1 MLAAMAESPENEG
14 KTSPSLARWAG
25 LGLVCVVVVIGYLV
39 AGEISPREVPLE
51 QAERLAAAADVEAD
65 EVRHYGFWSLAP
77 AVVAIVL
84 AFLTRNVLVA
94 LFVGILAGGVITGQL
109 NIIKHYLIPS
119 LGSSGY
125 AQILLV
131 YLWFLGGLIGIWTC
145 TGGARHFSE
154 WAARH
159 IVRGPRSAKFF
170 GWIMGFV
177 FHQGGNT
184 STVLTG
190 TTVRAINDR
199 HKVSHEELSYVVDST
214 ASPAAT
220 LLPFNVW
227 PIYVGGIV
235 AGSIPL
241 IATEE
246 AGIAFFF
253 RSIPFNFYAIFA
265 VLFTLLLAWER
276 LPLIPSRK
284 MLVARKRARD
294 AGKLDRDGARPLAAS
309 ELTEDRV
316 PRKYSPGLVDFL
328 APILIL
334 IGVAVGPFV
343 FVSIRDGIDEATVHI
358 NEAFFL
364 AVATAI
370 LIAILKGMSVRTAMD
385 GFVNGCKGVTIGAI
399 ILGLATTLNEVSG
412 SLGVGFFVVD
422 TVGDVLPAIVLP
434 AMLMLLCM
442 IIAFSTGTSFGT
454 FAVMFPIAMPLAWS
468 IHPESFY
475 VMLCFSAVIGGSLFG
490 DQCSPI
496 SDTTILSSLAT
507 GCDLMD
513 HVYTQIPLALTAA
526 ALAATLYT
534 VLVVLLV

>member
-1 MLAAMAESPENEG
+1 MPDAPAKHGTAQ
-14 KTSPSLARWAG
+14 TSAHRWIWVGVFVAV
-25 LGLVCVVVVIGYLV
+25 LITGYFV
-39 AGEISPREVPLE
+39 TGEFAQRDVEPE
-51 QAERLAAAADVEAD
+51 QAERLAAADENLEPEDVT
-65 EVRHYGFWSLAP
+65 HFGFWSLAP
-77 AVVAIVL
+77 AAVAIVL

-94 LFVGILAGGVITGQL
+94 LFLGILAGGVIVGEL
-109 NIIKHYLIPS
+109 NIIRHFLIPS
-119 LGSSGY
+119 LGSPGY

-145 TGGARHFSE
+145 TGGARHFSQ
-154 WAARH
+154 WAARRM
-159 IVRGPRSAKFF
+159 VSGPRSAKFF

-241 IATEE
+241 LATEQE
-246 AGIAFFF
+246 AITFFF
-253 RSIPFNFYAIFA
+253 KAIPLNFYAIFA
-265 VLFTLLLAWER
+265 VLFTLLLAWEK

-284 MLVARKRARD
+284 MLRARKRAREE
-294 AGKLDRDGARPLAAS
+294 GKLDRDGAHPLTAS
-309 ELTEDRV
+309 ELTEQRV
-316 PRKYSPGLVDFL
+316 PAGYAPGLVDFL

-334 IGVAVGPFV
+334 VGVAVVPFTYV
-343 FVSIRDGIDEATVHI
+343 AIIRGEPDQATVYI

-364 AVATAI
+364 AVASAI
-370 LIAILKGMSVRTAMD
+370 LIALFKGMKIRTAMD
-385 GFVNGCKGVTIGAI
+385 GFINGCKGVTIGAI
-399 ILGLATTLNEVSG
+399 ILGLATTLNGVSD
-412 SLGVGFFVVD
+412 SLGVGFYVVEAF
-422 TVGDVLPAIVLP
+422 GEVLPAAILP
-434 AMLMLLCM
+434 AGLMLLCM

-468 IHPESFY
+468 IHPDSFY

-526 ALAATLYT
+526 ALAAALYT
-534 VLVVLLV
+534 VMVIVFV

>member
-1 MLAAMAESPENEG
+1 MTTAQASPR
-14 KTSPSLARWAG
+14 RWIWIVAF
-25 LGLVCVVVVIGYLV
+25 LVILVVGYHV
-39 AGEISPREVPLE
+39 AGEFPQREVDPE
-51 QAERLAAAADVEAD
+51 QAERLAQAREVEVEDV
-65 EVRHYGFWSLAP
+65 VHFGFWSLAP

-94 LFVGILAGGVITGQL
+94 LFLGILAGGVITGQL
-109 NIIKHYLIPS
+109 NIIKHFLIPS
-119 LGSSGY
+119 LGSAGY

-145 TGGARHFSE
+145 TGGAVQFAD
-154 WAARH
+154 WAASRM
-159 IVRGPRSAKFF
+159 VRGPRSAKFF

-199 HKVSHEELSYVVDST
+199 HRVSHEELSYVVDST

-227 PIYVGGIV
+227 PLYVAGIV

-246 AGIAFFF
+246 AAVTFFF
-253 RSIPFNFYAIFA
+253 QAIPLNFYAIFA
-265 VLFTLLLAWER
+265 VLFTLLLAWEK

-284 MLVARKRARD
+284 MLRARKRAREE
-294 AGKLDRDGARPLAAS
+294 GKLDRDGAHPMTAS
-309 ELTEDRV
+309 ELTENRV
-316 PRKYSPGLVDFL
+316 PSGYTPGLVDFV
-328 APILIL
+328 APILVL
-334 IGVAVGPFV
+334 VGVAVLPFV
-343 FVSIRDGIDEATVHI
+343 YVSLTEGIDEATVHI

-370 LIAILKGMSVRTAMD
+370 LIALFKGMNIRTAMD
-385 GFVNGCKGVTIGAI
+385 GFIGGCKGVTIGAI
-399 ILGLATTLNEVSG
+399 ILGLATTLNGVSNE
-412 SLGVGFFVVD
+412 LGVGFYVVD
-422 TVGDVLPAIVLP
+422 AFGDILPAAILP
-434 AMLMLLCM
+434 AGLMLLCM

-454 FAVMFPIAMPLAWS
+454 FAVMFPIALPLAWS
-468 IHPESFY
+468 IHPETFY
-475 VMLCFSAVIGGSLFG
+475 VMICFSAVIGGSLFG

-526 ALAATLYT
+526 ALAAVLYT
-534 VLVVLLV
+534 VLAVLFV

>member
-1 MLAAMAESPENEG
+1 MTTAKASPYRWIGLGVFLIILIAGYLAA
-14 KTSPSLARWAG
+14 
-25 LGLVCVVVVIGYLV
+25 
-39 AGEISPREVPLE
+39 GEFAQREVDPE
-51 QAERLAAAADVEAD
+51 QVERLAEARGVEAED
-65 EVRHYGFWSLAP
+65 VVHYGFWSLAP

-94 LFVGILAGGVITGQL
+94 LFLGILAGGIITGQL
-109 NIIKHYLIPS
+109 NVIKHFLIPS
-119 LGSSGY
+119 LGSPGY

-145 TGGARHFSE
+145 TGGALHFSD
-154 WAARH
+154 WASQRM
-159 IVRGPRSAKFF
+159 VRGPRSAKFF
-170 GWIMGFV
+170 GWVMGFV

-199 HKVSHEELSYVVDST
+199 HNVSHEELSYVVDST

-227 PIYVGGIV
+227 PLYVGGIV

-246 AGIAFFF
+246 QGVTFFF
-253 RSIPFNFYAIFA
+253 KAIPLNFYAIFA
-265 VLFTLLLAWER
+265 VLLTLLLAWEK

-284 MLVARKRARD
+284 MLRARKRAREE
-294 AGKLDRDGARPLAAS
+294 GKLDRDGAHPMTAS
-309 ELTEDRV
+309 ELTESRV
-316 PRKYSPGLVDFL
+316 PSGYTPGLVDFL
-328 APILIL
+328 VPILIL
-334 IGVAVGPFV
+334 ICVAVLPFMYV
-343 FVSIRDGIDEATVHI
+343 TFTEGADQASVYI

-364 AVATAI
+364 AVVSAI
-370 LIAILKGMSVRTAMD
+370 LIALFKGMKVRTAMD
-385 GFVNGCKGVTIGAI
+385 GFINGCKGVTIGAI
-399 ILGLATTLNEVSG
+399 ILGLATTLNGVSD
-412 SLGVGFFVVD
+412 SLGVGFYVVD
-422 TVGDVLPAIVLP
+422 AFGDVLPAAILP
-434 AMLMLLCM
+434 AGLMLLCM

-454 FAVMFPIAMPLAWS
+454 FAVMFPIALPLAWS

-475 VMLCFSAVIGGSLFG
+475 IMVCFSAVIGGSLFG

-526 ALAATLYT
+526 GLAAALYT
-534 VLVVLLV
+534 VLVVLFV